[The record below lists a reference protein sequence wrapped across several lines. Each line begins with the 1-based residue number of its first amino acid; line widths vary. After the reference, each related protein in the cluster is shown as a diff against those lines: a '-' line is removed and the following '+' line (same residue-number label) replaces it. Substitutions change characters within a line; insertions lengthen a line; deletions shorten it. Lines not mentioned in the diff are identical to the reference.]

1 MLETMIHLVVHG
13 QPEQHGDQDD
23 RQEADDRA
31 GRGGP
36 DQVVCPAP
44 LDDRDDGAER
54 GSNRQQKPSAALIGT
69 TIDRNLINSRTSARP
84 TTRAA
89 NGSNDELSRSE
100 TSMPT
105 AVGPV
110 TETAAR
116 RLPPP
121 PARGPG
127 WSCTARTPIGSKA
140 PAVSD
145 LILRVTSET
154 TGCGDLC
161 GATFIGLATT
171 PPLLL

>member
-1 MLETMIHLVVHG
+1 MRESMIHLVVHG

-36 DQVVCPAP
+36 DQLVCAAP
-44 LDDRDDGAER
+44 FDDRDDGAER
-54 GSNRQQKPSAALIGT
+54 GSNRQQKPSAASIGT
-69 TIDRNLINSRTSARP
+69 TIDRNLINSTTSARP

-110 TETAAR
+110 TETAAPSVTATAGPDGPAPPEPN
-116 RLPPP
+116 RLQGTG
-121 PARGPG
+121 RFGPNP
-127 WSCTARTPIGSKA
+127 SCDVPNNRVWRSAA
-140 PAVSD
+140 PRS
-145 LILRVTSET
+145 
-154 TGCGDLC
+154 
-161 GATFIGLATT
+161 
-171 PPLLL
+171 